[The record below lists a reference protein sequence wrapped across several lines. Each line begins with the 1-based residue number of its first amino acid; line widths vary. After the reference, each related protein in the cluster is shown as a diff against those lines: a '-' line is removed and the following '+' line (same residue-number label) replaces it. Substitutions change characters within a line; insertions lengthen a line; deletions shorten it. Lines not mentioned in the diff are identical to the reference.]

1 MKKTYIAPQ
10 TNEVSVM
17 AESMMNLTSIQT
29 HSDKQV
35 NTKTGGVQLGN
46 QQQGQWG
53 DLWNK

>member
-1 MKKTYIAPQ
+1 MKKTYIAP
-10 TNEVSVM
+10 
-17 AESMMNLTSIQT
+17 LTSEVNVMTETMIAVSIQA

-35 NTKTGGVQLGN
+35 DTKTTGVQLGN